1 MLRALINA
9 LAAQAALVRI
19 YVCQIVLKRDGLK
32 RAGLD
37 TLAAT
42 YAGNGARLLGNGALI
57 LVDAAYIYPA
67 VHLVAVTQFYH
78 VAWTSLDTGS
88 ACSTFILIHH
98 RQACLRIHLY
108 GIELTSLNAVTT
120 SQAAPKT
127 ACITSVHQG
136 SRSTA

>member
-1 MLRALINA
+1 MLRALVNA

-32 RAGLD
+32 RTGLD

-42 YAGNGARLLGNGALI
+42 YAGYGTRLLGNGALI

-78 VAWTSLDTGS
+78 TARAGLDTGS
-88 ACSTFILIHH
+88 ACGTFFLIHH
-98 RQACLRIHLY
+98 R
-108 GIELTSLNAVTT
+108 
-120 SQAAPKT
+120 
-127 ACITSVHQG
+127 
-136 SRSTA
+136 